1 MDTKLLAAALAWM
14 AEKQTPVETAPAM
27 KAEVEEYAEVSKSF
41 EVIKAWRL
49 DTGSVLV
56 EGWISTNSRDYQN
69 EQVQPEAFQTA
80 LPSYMARM
88 APLSYE
94 HNMKPAPVGHVQK
107 AALVRDGRIFFEADH
122 PTDSAPFEHFPG
134 RGTGVYGRAVV
145 NDPSA
150 AGQVMKGNVGGF
162 SWTGRVKRIPLP
174 DGGREFT
181 SVEVMRETTI
191 AAYPVNPDAAII
203 AAAKE
208 TNSNG

>member
-1 MDTKLLAAALAWM
+1 MASNLSRIALLYLLSQ
-14 AEKQTPVETAPAM
+14 KPVTDEPAV
-27 KAEVEEYAEVSKSF
+27 KAQVVEEYAEVSKSF
-41 EVIKAWRL
+41 EVIKAWQ
-49 DTGSVLV
+49 DQTGNVVV

-69 EQVQPEAFQTA
+69 ERVQPEKFQAA

-94 HNMKPAPVGHVQK
+94 HAMKPAPVGHVQK
-107 AALVRDGRIFFEADH
+107 AALVRDGHIFFEADH
-122 PTDSAPFEHFPG
+122 PTDSHPFEHFPG

-145 NDPSA
+145 NDPQ
-150 AGQVMKGNVGGF
+150 AGAQVMKGNVGGF

-174 DGGREFT
+174 DGGHEFT

-208 TNSNG
+208 